1 MKKTPTLFPLSYTKS
16 YFILIILGVAET
28 GLLLN
33 QSRVL
38 DQDQNPQAEKRIL
51 TRRKILPAHKKNH
64 KQMTKLKIKLKRQEK
79 GQLLDQGLD
88 LDQKKRKEK
97 GLDLDQRKR

>member
-1 MKKTPTLFPLSYTKS
+1 MG
-16 YFILIILGVAET
+16 IIVLGDAET

-33 QSRVL
+33 RSHVL
-38 DQDQNPQAEKRIL
+38 DQDLSPQAEKRIL
-51 TRRKILPAHKKNH
+51 TRRKILAVHKKNH
-64 KQMTKLKIKLKRQEK
+64 KLMTKLKIKLKRQEK

-97 GLDLDQRKR
+97 GLDLDLRKK